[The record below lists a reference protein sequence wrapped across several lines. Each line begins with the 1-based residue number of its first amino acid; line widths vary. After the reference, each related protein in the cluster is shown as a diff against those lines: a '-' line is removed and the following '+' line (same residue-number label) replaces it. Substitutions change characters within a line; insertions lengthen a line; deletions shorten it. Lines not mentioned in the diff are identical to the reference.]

1 MKTKSVILQFHFRF
15 IELVLIAVLIPI
27 VIMYEAS
34 KLRSSDRDMMKMEIF
49 ESWDFWLRE
58 SNRLSSI

>member
-49 ESWDFWLRE
+49 ESWDF
-58 SNRLSSI
+58 